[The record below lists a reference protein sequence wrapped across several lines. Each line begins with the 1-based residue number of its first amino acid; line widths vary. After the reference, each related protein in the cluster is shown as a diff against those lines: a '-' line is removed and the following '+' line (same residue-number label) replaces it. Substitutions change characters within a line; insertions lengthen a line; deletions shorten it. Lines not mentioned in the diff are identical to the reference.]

1 MGVPYSPLLVA
12 PLVSLKSLTMSELSA
27 FGSDIDILL
36 CSVEEGIE
44 DILWFLKLITGEL
57 GWEGERISNDCWIR
71 PAVETGICEYLMK
84 ERLGDQRTHYSGID
98 PILRLSHLVVS
109 HSDV

>member
-57 GWEGERISNDCWIR
+57 GWESERNNSNDCWIR
-71 PAVETGICEYLMK
+71 PAVETGIGVYLMK
-84 ERLGDQRTHYSGID
+84 EKYRRPKNAL
-98 PILRLSHLVVS
+98 
-109 HSDV
+109 

>member
-57 GWEGERISNDCWIR
+57 GWEGERIRNDCWIR
-71 PAVETGICEYLMK
+71 PAVETGIGVYPI
-84 ERLGDQRTHYSGID
+84 GDQRTHYSGID

>member
-84 ERLGDQRTHYSGID
+84 EKVRRPKNAL
-98 PILRLSHLVVS
+98 
-109 HSDV
+109 